1 MKRVPLAP
9 LVIYCNSDAYIAF
22 PASPW
27 MDATEVEMTRESLE
41 TRNMPASSA
50 MTITLGVQTCEVPSA
65 VDGAVALTASRSTD
79 GLTFPVA
86 FADRTATTGGK
97 QLARFVYLVKNTAA
111 SDTTVRFAWAAGVVQ
126 LQKK

>member
-27 MDATEVEMTRESLE
+27 IDASEVEMTREALE
-41 TRNMPASSA
+41 TRNMPASNA
-50 MTITLGVQTCEVPSA
+50 MTVTLGVQTCEVPNA
-65 VDGAVALTASRSTD
+65 VDAAVALTASRTTD

-86 FADRTATTGGK
+86 FADRTATTASK
-97 QLARFVYLVKNTAA
+97 QLARFVYLAKNTTA
-111 SDTTVRFAWAAGVVQ
+111 SDTTVRFAWAVGVIQ